1 MVFEDTTKLLDY
13 NITMNDDIASIITPV
28 NIQESKKKW
37 DSSTKIKEEKYI
49 PTKKEEYLPV
59 K

>member
-1 MVFEDTTKLLDY
+1 MVFEDTTKLLNY
-13 NITMNDDIASIITPV
+13 NIAMNDDIASIITPV
-28 NIQESKKKW
+28 NVQESKKKW

-49 PTKKEEYLPV
+49 SYKKEEHLPV